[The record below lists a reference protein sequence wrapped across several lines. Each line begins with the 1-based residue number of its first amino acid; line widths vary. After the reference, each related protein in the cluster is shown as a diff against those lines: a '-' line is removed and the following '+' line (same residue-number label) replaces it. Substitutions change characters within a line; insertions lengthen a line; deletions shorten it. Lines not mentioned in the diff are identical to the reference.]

1 MKKYKLSR
9 YNVFVDKGH
18 KGFIYNLLSNELFS
32 AKHELFEFLRNSDGI
47 IDESALDQEL
57 IKSLY
62 SSNIILSETENEIN
76 MLRYDY
82 HKDKYDDSFISLVI
96 YPTLK
101 CNFNCHYCYEEHKDT
116 TMSDSNLD
124 TLKHFL
130 IKESTERKFI
140 ATRWSGGEPLLV
152 WKKIY
157 NASLEIIEACK
168 KNNCNYISSIISN
181 GYLLTEAI
189 LQEMIEARIGSIQI
203 TLDGNPE
210 NHNKVRFL
218 KDGTGSF
225 SRILQSIEMA
235 SQYIKVILR
244 LNIDKNNIE
253 QFNELFEILGN
264 SSINKANV
272 RIFCKPVVCTI
283 ARIPE
288 NPLFSH
294 EEFYSVEKKL
304 IDAAAKNDLIYSF
317 HWGVKSRKTRCV
329 YHTLTGFL
337 VDPELNLFRCPIY
350 IGGDLEHKVGHID
363 NQGLHI
369 TNREE
374 FLHTLSY
381 TPFEVE
387 ECKEC
392 KVLPICNGKCPV
404 LWEIS
409 GRKKEEGC
417 IPDKHSFEKKLEYAL
432 DNERQLEALNSSPL
446 TKN

>member
-1 MKKYKLSR
+1 MKKYKLSK
-9 YNVFVDKGH
+9 YNVFVDKDP

-32 AKHELFEFLRNSDGI
+32 FKHELFNYLKNSEGTV
-47 IDESALDQEL
+47 DESTLKPEL
-57 IKSLY
+57 INSLY
-62 SSNIILSETENEIN
+62 NSNIILDETENEIN
-76 MLRYDY
+76 MLHYDY

-96 YPTLK
+96 YATLK
-101 CNFNCHYCYEEHKDT
+101 CNFNCHYCYEKHKNT
-116 TMSDSNLD
+116 SMSDEKFD
-124 TLKHFL
+124 ILKQFL
-130 IKESTERKFI
+130 IKESATRKFI

-157 NASLEIIEACK
+157 NTSLEIIDACK
-168 KNNCNYISSIISN
+168 KNNCNYISSIVCN
-181 GYLLTEAI
+181 GYLLTETI
-189 LQEMIEARIGSIQI
+189 LDEMLSVHINSIQI

-210 NHNKVRFL
+210 NHNRVRFL
-218 KDGTGSF
+218 KDGTGTF
-225 SRILQSIEMA
+225 DRILQSIEMA
-235 SQYIKVILR
+235 SKRMKVILR
-244 LNIDKNNIE
+244 LNIDKNNIH
-253 QFNELFEILGN
+253 QFDELFEIL
-264 SSINKANV
+264 SKSKINKSNV

-304 IDAAAKNDLIYSF
+304 IESATKNDLIYSF

-337 VDPELNLFRCPIY
+337 ADPELNLFRCPIY

-374 FLHTLSY
+374 YLKTLSY
-381 TPFEVE
+381 SPFDLQ

-417 IPDKHSFEKKLEYAL
+417 IPDKYSFEKKLKYAIE
-432 DNERQLEALNSSPL
+432 NERQLEALRNS
-446 TKN
+446 TIN